1 MLRAERRMEK
11 EKSFQKSMLLDVNHA
26 GIVYFEEVLATPE
39 TRTNRT
45 ICPRRTASPMVRIDG
60 ENLTQW
66 YAFIRMHIYEQKLK
80 RVPPRN

>member
-1 MLRAERRMEK
+1 MEK
-11 EKSFQKSMLLDVNHA
+11 EKSFQKSILLDVNYA
-26 GIVYFEEVLATPE
+26 GIVYLEEVLATPE

-45 ICPRRTASPMVRIDG
+45 IYPRGTASPMVGIDG

-66 YAFIRMHIYEQKLK
+66 YAFIRMHIYEQNFR